1 MPAADASSPGLPALI
16 RVAASVVRRL
26 PSSWRQTYIRRRRA
40 IRRRQRTKA
49 EDAGSRHLSQPAL
62 YEMDVQLAALLPD
75 SGTFLEAG
83 GNDGFE
89 QSNTYLLERFHG
101 WRGVLVEPIPH
112 LAAEARRNRPRS
124 RVFEAA
130 LVPADHD
137 GSAIAMRY
145 GGLMSA
151 VSGSLISGVNDE
163 SFADQVSALG
173 LEEAYD
179 VEVPARTM
187 SAVLDEAGIAEL
199 DLLSLDIEGFE
210 VPAIAGLD
218 LERHAPRWALVEV
231 RDEDA
236 VAAVTAALGERYV
249 VDRHLSPF
257 DVLYRR
263 TDVSAPAA

>member
-1 MPAADASSPGLPALI
+1 MSAPDAPSPALPTHI
-16 RVAASVVRRL
+16 RLVASVVRRL
-26 PSSWRQTYIRRRRA
+26 PSSWRQTYIRERRA

-49 EDAGSRHLSQPAL
+49 EAAGSRHLSRPAL

-75 SGTFLEAG
+75 GGTFFEAG

-101 WRGVLVEPIPH
+101 WKGVLVEPIPH
-112 LAAEARRNRPRS
+112 LAAEARRNRPRAQ
-124 RVFEAA
+124 VVEAA
-130 LVPADHD
+130 LVPIDHD

-151 VSGSLISGVNDE
+151 VAGTLIANEDDE
-163 SFADQVSALG
+163 SWAKQVSALG
-173 LEEAYD
+173 LEEPYD
-179 VEVPARTM
+179 VEVPARTL
-187 SAVLDEAGIAEL
+187 SSILDEAGIVDL

-210 VPAIAGLD
+210 VAAIAGLD

-231 RDEDA
+231 RDADA
-236 VAAVTAALGERYV
+236 VTAVTAALGDRYV

-263 TDVSAPAA
+263 TDVPPRTS